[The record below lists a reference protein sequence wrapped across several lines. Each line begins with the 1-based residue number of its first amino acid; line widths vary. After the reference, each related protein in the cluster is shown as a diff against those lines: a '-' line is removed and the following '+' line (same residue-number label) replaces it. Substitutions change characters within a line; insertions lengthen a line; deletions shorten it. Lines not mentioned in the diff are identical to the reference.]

1 MRRESHLDV
10 FRWAVK
16 NFDKLARRA
25 DSKGPC
31 VPISDQLAEK
41 FGIPLP
47 EAAEVAR
54 SVCNYMHI
62 NVRGELN
69 ER

>member
-1 MRRESHLDV
+1 MQRKNHLDI
-10 FRWAVK
+10 FQWAVK
-16 NFDKLARRA
+16 NFDKLARKA

-41 FGIPLP
+41 FRIPLP
-47 EAAEVAR
+47 EASDIAL

-62 NVRGELN
+62 NRG
-69 ER
+69 